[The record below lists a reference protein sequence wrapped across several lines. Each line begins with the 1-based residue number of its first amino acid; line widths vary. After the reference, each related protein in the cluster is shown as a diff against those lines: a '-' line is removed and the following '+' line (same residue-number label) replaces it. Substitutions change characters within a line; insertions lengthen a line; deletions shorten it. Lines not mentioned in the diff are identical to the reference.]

1 MHTSIGRYGRVLVTG
16 ALGVTLGAT
25 VAGGLQLVAE
35 GRPRRRTC
43 PGVTSNSITIGATV
57 PLTGPAAPGYDE
69 IAPAMNAVF
78 GWVNA
83 HGGVDG
89 RKIHYTYLDDGYNP
103 ANTATLTRKLVLQ
116 DNVFADVGS
125 LGTPTQTAVQ
135 AFLNGQKVPQLFI
148 ESGCNCWSD
157 PTYPY
162 SSGWQPPYTVEGK
175 ILGSYIKANFA
186 GKKIGYLYQGD
197 EFGNDFVKGLDME
210 IPSASVVSRQTYD
223 AATLAGPLSNQIAA
237 LKAAGAQVVVM
248 ATIPAATAL
257 AMLPAAAIGYL
268 PQYVLSNVGA
278 DSPTVGPLLS
288 SFTQKGGGSAAQA
301 KAATGLLNGVITDAY
316 FAPEA
321 DVSNP
326 WVQVEKKLLQD
337 YAPSLYAKSGLD
349 GNTQYG
355 IALAYTF
362 VQALQ
367 AAGKNLT
374 RAGLLAAIAKSGQ
387 GLRHPGFVPLSY
399 SSTVHFG
406 FQGAAGHQAQQ
417 HRPAGRDAH
426 GELDRQHP
434 GHSGRGHRRRDRARS
449 RSTPGPTSTPPR
461 SLVSTS

>member
-1 MHTSIGRYGRVLVTG
+1 VTG

-25 VAGGLQLVAE
+25 LLAACSSS
-35 GRPRRRTC
+35 PKATPPPTNT
-43 PGVTSNSITIGATV
+43 PGVTASTVTIGATV

-83 HGGVDG
+83 HGGVHG
-89 RKIHYTYLDDGYNP
+89 RTIHYTYLDDGYNP
-103 ANTATLTRKLVLQ
+103 ANTATLTRQLVLQ

-125 LGTPTQTAVQ
+125 LGTPTQAAVQ
-135 AFLNGQKVPQLFI
+135 GFLNTQKVPQLFI

-157 PTYPY
+157 PKYPY
-162 SSGWQPPYTVEGK
+162 SSGWQPPYTIEGK

-197 EFGNDFVKGLDME
+197 EFGNDFIKGLDME
-210 IPSASVVSRQTYD
+210 IPSASVVSRQSYD
-223 AATLAGPLSNQIAA
+223 AATLAGPLSNQMAA
-237 LKAAGAQVVVM
+237 LKAAGAQVIAM

-268 PQYVLSNVGA
+268 PQYVISNVGA
-278 DSPTVGPLLS
+278 DTPTVGPLLS
-288 SFTQKGGGSAAQA
+288 SFTQKATGSAAEA

-321 DVSNP
+321 EVSNP

-337 YAPSLYAKSGLD
+337 YAPALYAKSGLD

-355 IALAYTF
+355 ISLAYTF

-374 RAGLLAAIAKSGQ
+374 RAGLVSAIAASGKNFVT
-387 GLRHPGFVPLSY
+387 PGFVPLSY
-399 SSTVHFG
+399 SDSVHFG
-406 FQGAAGHQAQQ
+406 FEGSEVIKLSSTAP
-417 HRPAGRDAH
+417 PAVT
-426 GELDRQHP
+426 P
-434 GHSGRGHRRRDRARS
+434 SGSWIGG
-449 RSTPGPTSTPPR
+449 TPVTPVEVTDIGSGPVTKYTGKTSTPPA